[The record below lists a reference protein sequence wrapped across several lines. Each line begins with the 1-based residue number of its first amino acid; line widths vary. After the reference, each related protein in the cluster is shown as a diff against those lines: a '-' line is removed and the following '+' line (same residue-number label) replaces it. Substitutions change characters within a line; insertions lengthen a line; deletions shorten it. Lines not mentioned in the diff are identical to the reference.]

1 MSIRKQTR
9 KSREIGML
17 LSAPQTQCVTPQ
29 TSVPFCTGRL
39 AAQIPQGA
47 CETYGCSAQD
57 GALGTAR
64 PTCNVPNRVRGSDG
78 AARGTFKLRPPGFE
92 RIFAR
97 ASTAKVMLNRGATAV
112 PSDRDWIR
120 SAWLTKRRQSAGPL
134 ERDAG
139 GMKAS
144 RPSRCQ

>member
-9 KSREIGML
+9 KSRAIGML
-17 LSAPQTQCVTPQ
+17 LSAPQTQCVTPP
-29 TSVPFCTGRL
+29 TSVSFCAARL
-39 AAQIPQGA
+39 AQSCGLQRCGLPKASQNSALQERIQRRCGGP
-47 CETYGCSAQD
+47 CCS
-57 GALGTAR
+57 LSIEELH
-64 PTCNVPNRVRGSDG
+64 PI
-78 AARGTFKLRPPGFE
+78 GFE

-97 ASTAKVMLNRGATAV
+97 RSTAKVMLNRLVTAV
-112 PSDRDWIR
+112 PDHRDWIR

-144 RPSRCQ
+144 RPSTCQ

>member
-17 LSAPQTQCVTPQ
+17 LRAPQTQCVTPP
-29 TSVPFCTGRL
+29 TSVSFCARR
-39 AAQIPQGA
+39 QDSKIPQGA
-47 CETYGCSAQD
+47 FENYRVSTQD

-64 PTCNVPNRVRGSDG
+64 PTSRVPIRAGSPQRV
-78 AARGTFKLRPPGFE
+78 ARGIFRFRPMGLE
-92 RIFAR
+92 WIFAGT
-97 ASTAKVMLNRGATAV
+97 STAKVMLNRGMTAV
-112 PSDRDWIR
+112 PENRDWIV